1 MLSSSK
7 IPIPLLC
14 VFQVGAQELPMEKGE
29 ESLDPEK
36 ELVDQTWYH
45 GGLSQKEAEA
55 LLLADGDFLVWTAT
69 STLVSGPSPL
79 MLSCCWGGQ
88 PLHFEVVRIQLRP
101 RPGRPHA
108 LYQLEDERF
117 PSLPALVN
125 CYVAMQRPLSQASG
139 AVASHPIARYGLPRP
154 MIFDK
159 PHRHRRSLSGDSCSD
174 GARQV
179 HKELFRSKVLSGSQP
194 ASLDILGHKGGPQK
208 SSKELGSPDD
218 PQMGQVAPPASPLF
232 RTGSDPILRR
242 AQQLGMG
249 NPLWGSDGQLH
260 PKVPPK
266 PPRAPSIML
275 PPTSYELVPQEILQ
289 QEERHEEKAGAR
301 EEVRP
306 EPRDRQETEYKTE
319 ASPGEEAVQRE
330 DLQGHRAHLS
340 DKGLQETP
348 WWEEGEQEEA
358 EDFVRPQG
366 GVPPALQPQAFS
378 SCLLGPENRPLEPS
392 ALRTLRALFLQH
404 DVGTIARHLLLT
416 NCQAAQVL
424 GVTRTQRQAMGVYSG
439 LELLTLPHG
448 HQLRL
453 NLLERHEAL
462 ALAAAVAVVGCSGPV
477 AERVATLLGLIQLAL
492 ALRAPGGTGD
502 LFALSSVMTALQL
515 PQITRL
521 ERTWRLLRQNHTE
534 AALAFEKELKPFV
547 RALDEGVGIGE
558 PGEVALPHIVPV
570 AQLLE
575 GVQLWGSAEESCER
589 LLGTLRGAR
598 TMANNASRYR
608 EAARARLKG
617 FQPTP
622 ELCEAFQT
630 EFALRLLWGS
640 RGAGA
645 GQTER
650 HKKFH
655 LVLSALSRRLE
666 PEG

>member
-1 MLSSSK
+1 
-7 IPIPLLC
+7 
-14 VFQVGAQELPMEKGE
+14 MEKE
-29 ESLDPEK
+29 EEPLDPEK
-36 ELVDQTWYH
+36 ELVDQTWFH
-45 GGLSQKEAEA
+45 GALSQKEAEA
-55 LLLADGDFLVWTAT
+55 LLLADGDFLVWAST

-108 LYQLEDERF
+108 LFQLEDERF
-117 PSLPALVN
+117 PSLPALIS
-125 CYVAMQRPLSQASG
+125 CYVATQRPLSQASG
-139 AVASHPIARYGLPRP
+139 AVASHPIVRYGPPRP
-154 MIFDK
+154 MTFDK
-159 PHRHRRSLSGDSCSD
+159 ILRRRSLSGDGCSD
-174 GARQV
+174 DARQV
-179 HKELFRSKVLSGSQP
+179 HKGLFRSKVLSGSQP
-194 ASLDILGHKGGPQK
+194 ASLDILGHKGGPPK
-208 SSKELGSPDD
+208 SSKKAGSPDD
-218 PQMGQVAPPASPLF
+218 PQMAKVVPPASPLF
-232 RTGSDPILRR
+232 RTGSDPVLRR

-249 NPLWGSDGQLH
+249 IPLWGSDGQLH

-266 PPRAPSIML
+266 PPRAPSVML
-275 PPTSYELVPQEILQ
+275 PPTSCELVPQEILQ
-289 QEERHEEKAGAR
+289 GKERHGEEAGSR
-301 EEVRP
+301 EEAGTGEEARP
-306 EPRDRQETEYKTE
+306 GPRDGQETESKAE
-319 ASPGEEAVQRE
+319 ALAGEEAVQRE
-330 DLQGHRAHLS
+330 EHKDLHGHHAHLS
-340 DKGLQETP
+340 NKESLQETP
-348 WWEEGEQEEA
+348 WWEELEQEEA

-366 GVPPALQPQAFS
+366 GVPAALQPQAFS

-424 GVTRTQRQAMGVYSG
+424 GVTRTQRQAMGVHSG

-462 ALAAAVAVVGCSGPV
+462 ALAAAIAVVGCSGPV

-547 RALDEGVGIGE
+547 RALDEGAGIGQ

-575 GVQLWGSAEESCER
+575 GVQLWGSDEESCER
-589 LLGTLRGAR
+589 LLWTLQGAR
-598 TMANNASRYR
+598 TMANNASHYR
-608 EAARARLKG
+608 EAAQARLKG
-617 FQPTP
+617 FQPTA

-645 GQTER
+645 GQAER

>member
-1 MLSSSK
+1 
-7 IPIPLLC
+7 
-14 VFQVGAQELPMEKGE
+14 MEKGE
-29 ESLDPEK
+29 EPLDPEK
-36 ELVDQTWYH
+36 ELFDQLWYH
-45 GGLSQKEAEA
+45 GELSQKEAEA
-55 LLLADGDFLVWTAT
+55 LLLTDGDFLAWAST
-69 STLVSGPSPL
+69 STSVLGSGPL
-79 MLSCCWGGQ
+79 MLSCCRGGR

-108 LYQLEDERF
+108 LFQLEDERF

-125 CYVAMQRPLSQASG
+125 CYVTTQRPLSQASG
-139 AVASHPIARYGLPRP
+139 AVASHPVARCGPPRP
-154 MIFDK
+154 TTFGK
-159 PHRHRRSLSGDSCSD
+159 PYHHRRSLSGDDCSN
-174 GARQV
+174 GVHPV
-179 HKELFRSKVLSGSQP
+179 HKGLLRSKELSGSQP
-194 ASLDILGHKGGPQK
+194 ASLDILGHKGGPK
-208 SSKELGSPDD
+208 GSKGPGSPDD
-218 PQMGQVAPPASPLF
+218 PQMAKVIPPASPLF

-242 AQQLGMG
+242 AQLGMG
-249 NPLWGSDGQLH
+249 IPLWGSDGQLH

-266 PPRAPSIML
+266 PPRAPSVML
-275 PPTSYELVPQEILQ
+275 PPTSCELMPQEIVQ
-289 QEERHEEKAGAR
+289 GKERHGEEAGTG
-301 EEVRP
+301 EEAGP
-306 EPRDRQETEYKTE
+306 GPRDRQEMEYKTE
-319 ASPGEEAVQRE
+319 ALPGEEAVQRDE
-330 DLQGHRAHLS
+330 QKNLHGHQAHLS
-340 DKGLQETP
+340 NQEGPQETP

-366 GVPPALQPQAFS
+366 GIPPALQPQAFS

-404 DVGTIARHLLLT
+404 DVGTVARHLLLT

-424 GVTRTQRQAMGVYSG
+424 GVTQTQRQAMGVHSG

-462 ALAAAVAVVGCSGPV
+462 ALAAAIAVVGCSGPV

-521 ERTWRLLRQNHTE
+521 EQTWRLLRQNHTE

-547 RALDEGVGIGE
+547 RALDEGAGIGQ

-575 GVQLWGSAEESCER
+575 GVQLWGSDEESCER
-589 LLGTLRGAR
+589 LLWTLQGAR
-598 TMANNASRYR
+598 TMANNASHYC

-645 GQTER
+645 GQAER

>member
-1 MLSSSK
+1 
-7 IPIPLLC
+7 
-14 VFQVGAQELPMEKGE
+14 MEGE
-29 ESLDPEK
+29 EPLDPEK
-36 ELVDQTWYH
+36 ELVDQIWYH

-55 LLLADGDFLVWTAT
+55 LLLADGDFLVWASTP
-69 STLVSGPSPL
+69 TLVLGSSPL

-101 RPGRPHA
+101 RPGRPRA
-108 LYQLEDERF
+108 LFQLEDERF

-139 AVASHPIARYGLPRP
+139 AVASHPIARHGPPHPL
-154 MIFDK
+154 IFGK
-159 PHRHRRSLSGDSCSD
+159 PHHRRSLSDDNCSD

-179 HKELFRSKVLSGSQP
+179 HKELLRTKTLSGSQP
-194 ASLDILGHKGGPQK
+194 ASLDILGHKEGP
-208 SSKELGSPDD
+208 SKDNKAPGSPEDS
-218 PQMGQVAPPASPLF
+218 PMAKVLPPASPLF
-232 RTGSDPILRR
+232 RTGSDPVLRR
-242 AQQLGMG
+242 AQLLSLVT
-249 NPLWGSDGQLH
+249 PLWGSDGQLH

-266 PPRAPSIML
+266 PPRAPSVML
-275 PPTSYELVPQEILQ
+275 PECSGTPTSSELVPQETLHSQ
-289 QEERHEEKAGAR
+289 GSG
-301 EEVRP
+301 EEVRT
-306 EPRDRQETEYKTE
+306 EEEARLGPRDRQETEDKTE
-319 ASPGEEAVQRE
+319 ALPGEEADQRE
-330 DLQGHRAHLS
+330 KQKDQHNHEAHLS
-340 DKGLQETP
+340 NMEGLQESP
-348 WWEEGEQEEA
+348 WWEEWEQEEA
-358 EDFVRPQG
+358 EDFVKPQG
-366 GVPPALQPQAFS
+366 GIPAALQPQAFS
-378 SCLLGPENRPLEPS
+378 SCLLGPENRALEPS
-392 ALRTLRALFLQH
+392 ALSTLRILFLQH
-404 DVGTIARHLLLT
+404 DVGTVAQHLLLT
-416 NCQAAQVL
+416 NCQAAQIL
-424 GVTRTQRQAMGVYSG
+424 GVTRTQRQAMGVHSG

-462 ALAAAVAVVGCSGPV
+462 ALAAAIAVVGCSGSV
-477 AERVATLLGLIQLAL
+477 AERVDTLLGLIQLAL

-547 RALDEGVGIGE
+547 RALDEGAEIGQ
-558 PGEVALPHIVPV
+558 PGEVALPHLVPV

-575 GVQLWGSAEESCER
+575 GVQLWGSDEESCER
-589 LLGTLRGAR
+589 LLWTLQGAR
-598 TMANNASRYR
+598 TMANNASHYR
-608 EAARARLKG
+608 EVARARLKG

-622 ELCEAFQT
+622 QLYEAFQT

-645 GQTER
+645 GQAER

>member
-1 MLSSSK
+1 
-7 IPIPLLC
+7 
-14 VFQVGAQELPMEKGE
+14 MEKGE
-29 ESLDPEK
+29 EPLDPEK
-36 ELVDQTWYH
+36 ELVEQTWYH

-55 LLLADGDFLVWTAT
+55 LLLENGDFLVWAST
-69 STLVSGPSPL
+69 STLVLGPSPL
-79 MLSCCWGGQ
+79 MLSCYWGGQ

-108 LYQLEDERF
+108 LFQLEDERF

-125 CYVAMQRPLSQASG
+125 SYVATQRPLSQASG
-139 AVASHPIARYGLPRP
+139 AVASHPIARCGPP
-154 MIFDK
+154 CPVTFDK
-159 PHRHRRSLSGDSCSD
+159 PQRRRSLSGDGCRD
-174 GARQV
+174 GALQI
-179 HKELFRSKVLSGSQP
+179 HKGLLRSKEFSGSQP
-194 ASLDILGHKGGPQK
+194 ASLDILGHKGGPLK
-208 SSKELGSPDD
+208 SNKEPGSLDNPH
-218 PQMGQVAPPASPLF
+218 MAKVVPPASPLF
-232 RTGSDPILRR
+232 RTGSDPVLRR
-242 AQQLGMG
+242 AQQLGMST
-249 NPLWGSDGQLH
+249 LLSGSDGQLH

-266 PPRAPSIML
+266 PPRAPSVML
-275 PPTSYELVPQEILQ
+275 PPTSCELVPQEILQ
-289 QEERHEEKAGAR
+289 GKESHGEEAGAGEETKAG
-301 EEVRP
+301 
-306 EPRDRQETEYKTE
+306 PRDGPETEYKTE

-330 DLQGHRAHLS
+330 EQKDLHAPQAHLS
-340 DKGLQETP
+340 YKGLQETP
-348 WWEEGEQEEA
+348 WWEEEEQEEA
-358 EDFVRPQG
+358 LDFMRPQG
-366 GVPPALQPQAFS
+366 DVPAALQPQTFPS
-378 SCLLGPENRPLEPS
+378 RLLGPENPPLEPS
-392 ALRTLRALFLQH
+392 ALQTLRSLFLQH
-404 DVGTIARHLLLT
+404 DVPTVAQHLLLT

-424 GVTRTQRQAMGVYSG
+424 GVTRTQRQAMGVHSG

-462 ALAAAVAVVGCSGPV
+462 ALAAAIAVVGCSGPV

-492 ALRAPGGTGD
+492 ALRTPGGTGD

-547 RALDEGVGIGE
+547 RALDEGAGISQ

-575 GVQLWGSAEESCER
+575 GAQLWGSDEESCER
-589 LLGTLRGAR
+589 LLWTLQGAR
-598 TMANNASRYR
+598 IMANNASHYR
-608 EAARARLKG
+608 EVARARLKG

-645 GQTER
+645 GQAER